1 MDTKLF
7 SKVLTGQREMFPG
20 GEDFTTKSTITF
32 ELEGYIRKLWIRRST
47 AGFKSIRFLVDD
59 QVLLDFDGHTILI
72 MDAFA
77 QPRRTAWNEI
87 YAKHHGEVIDLL
99 NLDGMKE
106 CLNIPGRR
114 RRIQLIDPSAYGDI
128 FLHVVTDGSSEA
140 CEIVGLRR
148 LTSSDSS
155 EPKTP
160 PSEAN

>member
-7 SKVLTGQREMFPG
+7 SKVFTGQREILPG
-20 GEDFTTKSTITF
+20 PDDFTTKSMITF
-32 ELEGYIRKLWIRRST
+32 ELEGYIRKLWIRRFGV
-47 AGFKSIRFLVDD
+47 GFKSIRFLLDD

-77 QPRRTAWNEI
+77 QHRRTAWCEI

-128 FLHVVTDGSSEA
+128 FLHVVTDENPDWACSSGSKESVPE
-140 CEIVGLRR
+140 
-148 LTSSDSS
+148 
-155 EPKTP
+155 TP
-160 PSEAN
+160 PSSTD